1 MNLFITEKIK
11 KHILDKQN
19 VRYVYSMDENVVFN
33 QLVNLKQI
41 TFEVTDACNLRC
53 LYCAYGEYYNF
64 YKERKSQFMPVSF
77 AKNIVDYLV
86 NIWTNNA
93 SSSSSRDVM
102 ISFYG
107 GEPLLNMPFIKQVV
121 EYVERIK
128 VENLNFKFSMT
139 TNSILL
145 DKYVDYL
152 VCKKFDLLISLDGDE
167 FAHSYRVD
175 HKGNSSFSR
184 VIDNVVKIK
193 LKYPE
198 YYIQHVEFNSVLTNR
213 SSVEGTR
220 KFIFDKFGKKA
231 SVSELSTSGVDLD
244 KVDEFKKILNSFYT
258 SINSSKN
265 IDQLNDDL
273 FDKSPYIMGIF
284 SLLRAFSGNYFEN
297 YDSII
302 MDDSQRRFYP
312 SGTCIPFSKK
322 IFVTVNGL
330 ILPCERIAHKYSLGT
345 VTSED
350 VKINC
355 KKIASKYT
363 SYYKSIKKQCVS
375 CYRKPICYQ
384 CMFHIDSLMD
394 ESVKCQ
400 GFADRD
406 LFEEDVQKF
415 LSYLLNHPHLYERIS
430 KDLLFF

>member
-11 KHILDKQN
+11 KHILDKQD
-19 VRYVYSMDENVVFN
+19 VRYVYSMNENVVFN

-64 YKERKSQFMPVSF
+64 YKERKNQFMPVSF
-77 AKNIVDYLV
+77 AKNIVDYFV
-86 NIWTNNA
+86 NIWTNNT

-121 EYVERIK
+121 EYVEKIK

-145 DKYVDYL
+145 DKYMDYL
-152 VCKKFDLLISLDGDE
+152 VDKKFDLLISLDGDE

-175 HKGNSSFSR
+175 HKGDSSFSR
-184 VIDNVVKIK
+184 VIDNVIKMK

-213 SSVEGTR
+213 SSVEGIR

-302 MDDSQRRFYP
+302 IDDSQRKFYP

-330 ILPCERIAHKYSLGT
+330 ILPCERIAHKYSLGI

-384 CMFHIDSLMD
+384 CMFHIDSLT
-394 ESVKCQ
+394 EEKVECQ
-400 GFADRD
+400 GFADKEA
-406 LFEEDVQKF
+406 FEEDIQKF

-430 KDLLFF
+430 RDLLFF

>member
-175 HKGNSSFSR
+175 H
-184 VIDNVVKIK
+184 
-193 LKYPE
+193 
-198 YYIQHVEFNSVLTNR
+198 
-213 SSVEGTR
+213 
-220 KFIFDKFGKKA
+220 
-231 SVSELSTSGVDLD
+231 
-244 KVDEFKKILNSFYT
+244 
-258 SINSSKN
+258 
-265 IDQLNDDL
+265 
-273 FDKSPYIMGIF
+273 
-284 SLLRAFSGNYFEN
+284 
-297 YDSII
+297 
-302 MDDSQRRFYP
+302 
-312 SGTCIPFSKK
+312 
-322 IFVTVNGL
+322 
-330 ILPCERIAHKYSLGT
+330 
-345 VTSED
+345 
-350 VKINC
+350 
-355 KKIASKYT
+355 
-363 SYYKSIKKQCVS
+363 
-375 CYRKPICYQ
+375 
-384 CMFHIDSLMD
+384 
-394 ESVKCQ
+394 
-400 GFADRD
+400 
-406 LFEEDVQKF
+406 
-415 LSYLLNHPHLYERIS
+415 
-430 KDLLFF
+430 